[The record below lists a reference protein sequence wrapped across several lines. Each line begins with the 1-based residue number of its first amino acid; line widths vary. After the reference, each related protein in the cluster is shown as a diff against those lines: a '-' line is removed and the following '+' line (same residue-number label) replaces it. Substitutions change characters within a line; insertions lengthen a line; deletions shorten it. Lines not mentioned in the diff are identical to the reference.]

1 MANLSEKIK
10 VLNTD
15 TGAVGWIK
23 RRLFENPRFNRG
35 ILEEVPA
42 DQKPYTAALFKSR
55 FEGEKL
61 GVDVEDILNFDA
73 AVEKFNTAEEED
85 VK

>member
-42 DQKPYTAALFKSR
+42 DQKPYTPVLFKS
-55 FEGEKL
+55 K
-61 GVDVEDILNFDA
+61 VSD
-73 AVEKFNTAEEED
+73 EEETLISTEES
-85 VK
+85 KEEE

>member
-42 DQKPYTAALFKSR
+42 NQKPYTAALFKS
-55 FEGEKL
+55 K
-61 GVDVEDILNFDA
+61 VSD
-73 AVEKFNTAEEED
+73 EEETPISTEES
-85 VK
+85 KEEE